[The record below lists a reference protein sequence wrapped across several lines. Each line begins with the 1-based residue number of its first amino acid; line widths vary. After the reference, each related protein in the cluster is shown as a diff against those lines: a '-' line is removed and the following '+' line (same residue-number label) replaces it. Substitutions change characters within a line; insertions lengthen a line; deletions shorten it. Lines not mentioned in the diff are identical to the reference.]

1 MPKGIRERWEG
12 HIPGL
17 RLPLNTWDAL
27 QKEGITTIEQLRA
40 RADRIHWLPGIGRKS
55 AQIIREELT
64 RLAPPDPDQ

>member
-27 QKEGITTIEQLRA
+27 QKEGITTLEQLRA
-40 RADRIHWLPGIGRKS
+40 RADRIHWLPGIGLKS
-55 AQIIREELT
+55 AKIIREELA